1 MEKRSKIKWRIK
13 SKDGLELFVHA
24 FPSEEPPKAIVC
36 LVHGHG
42 EHIERY
48 EHLASY
54 LNDAQYS
61 MIGFDLRGH
70 GQSGGSR
77 GHTPSYEALLDDIDT
92 FLDEVRKD
100 YPNLPLFLYGHSMG
114 GNLVLNYAMR
124 RKPDVK
130 GVIATGPWLKLA
142 FEPSKTQVMLAKM
155 MQKLFPAFTQN
166 SDLATDALSRDP
178 DVVRAYEEDPYVHDK
193 ISARLFM
200 VIHNSGLWALEHA
213 AEFPLPLLLMHGGA
227 DRITSAEASKAFGE
241 KAKEKTDLKIWEG
254 LYHEIHNEPEK
265 EEVFKTIVE
274 WLDAH

>member
-24 FPSEEPPKAIVC
+24 FPSDEDPKAIVC
-36 LVHGHG
+36 VVHGHG

-48 EHLASY
+48 EHLARR

-70 GQSGGSR
+70 GQSEGSR
-77 GHTPSYEALLDDIDT
+77 GHTPSYDAMLDDIDT
-92 FLDEVRKD
+92 FLAEVQKD
-100 YPNLPLFLYGHSMG
+100 YPDLPRFLYGHSMG
-114 GNLVLNYAMR
+114 GNLILNYALR
-124 RKPDVK
+124 RKPDAK

-142 FEPSKTQVMLAKM
+142 FEPSRMQVMLAKM
-155 MQKLFPAFTQN
+155 MQKIFPAFTQS

-193 ISARLFM
+193 LSARLFTE
-200 VIHNSGLWALEHA
+200 IHNAGLWALEHA
-213 AEFPLPLLLMHGGA
+213 DEFPLPLLLMHGDA
-227 DRITSAEASKAFGE
+227 DRLTSAEASKEFGE
-241 KAKEKTDLKIWEG
+241 KAKEKTDLRIWEG
-254 LYHEIHNEPEK
+254 FYHEIHNEPEK
-265 EEVFKTIVE
+265 EDVFKTVVE